1 MTDDYIDPADLPD
14 GDHLALVRWRDGVE
28 APRLVNRNG
37 YLLYAVSHVTK
48 WELSSGRIVTML
60 HRADECPGGGWEP
73 AELGPELAGQIVRV
87 ETLHG
92 AVEGAARWGG
102 TGMLLGVHID
112 GETGY
117 RWFDQ
122 DMVVRVFTRPDPHAD
137 LIEQLRDLLG
147 SLPESE
153 IERVIEA
160 AKAAKPGGAS

>member
-14 GDHLALVRWRDGVE
+14 GEHLALVRW
-28 APRLVNRNG
+28 PRGTESPRFASRNG
-37 YLLYAVSHVTK
+37 YRAITGSHTVE
-48 WELSSGRIVTML
+48 WELSSARIVALL

-73 AELGPELAGQIVRV
+73 AELGPHLAGQAVRV
-87 ETLHG
+87 EMLHG
-92 AVEGAARWGG
+92 AVEGVATWDRGG
-102 TGMLLGVHID
+102 FVSVYLGED
-112 GETGY
+112 FGY
-117 RWFDQ
+117 QWFDEK
-122 DMVVRVFTRPDPHAD
+122 MIVRVFTRPDPHAD